1 MNSLPKVAP
10 SQRVIPIV
18 ALENDSSVVASLY
31 ASDTRIYARS
41 VSGWFNRWRWGMVW
55 LTQLVFYGFPWLPLN
70 GRQALL
76 FDLADRFYI
85 FNLVLY
91 PQDLIYL
98 TGLLVISALS
108 LFLFTAVAGRLWCG
122 YTCPQTVYTE
132 IFMWVERKIEG
143 DRIAR
148 MRLDK
153 SA

>member
-1 MNSLPKVAP
+1 MATLPKTALP
-10 SQRVIPIV
+10 QRVIPIV

-55 LTQLVFYGFPWLPLN
+55 LTQLVFYGFPWLSMN

-76 FDLADRFYI
+76 FDLADRRFYI

-122 YTCPQTVYTE
+122 YTCPD
-132 IFMWVERKIEG
+132 RK
-143 DRIAR
+143 
-148 MRLDK
+148 
-153 SA
+153 SVV